1 MAATGGGDSRL
12 SRWSSLSSRLAVLIA
27 ILLVLSALVTAMYAA
42 ISARNSTAASS
53 AEAMSNAHRS
63 TSLLIAQA
71 YEEQKVFQ
79 DTELAARK
87 SRLEGLAK
95 AQISAIEALRQASVR
110 GEISEQNAKDVAL
123 KNLFD
128 FRYDGENYFFTYTP
142 EMVSLENPNP
152 KFIGDM
158 IDFKDANGKAFF
170 RDFQEVALGAG
181 SGFVDYVGTRLGST
195 TPSDK
200 ISYIEYYAPWKWV
213 LGTGVYI
220 DDIEQAAQTKFQ
232 ETERSLGVAL
242 VDVTFSGDGFFFVL
256 DAEGKPVITPANRD
270 LTRMVMTDAGIALGQ
285 QLVAEAPD
293 SENVVTHVDATA
305 DFNGTSE
312 SWSVDLSTYAP
323 LGWTLVSAVPTES
336 ITAPA
341 VATAWRQALLS
352 LGVLAL
358 GLLIGLL
365 TSRRIVRPVATMTRA
380 ALALEQDTF
389 DPAMLDQA
397 AARKDEVGTLARAF
411 QRMGSEVIERERK
424 LREQVQKLTVV
435 IDRQKVQEQS
445 EAIVSTDYFQSLTER
460 ANELRGRFGADSEKE
475 D

>member
-1 MAATGGGDSRL
+1 
-12 SRWSSLSSRLAVLIA
+12 
-27 ILLVLSALVTAMYAA
+27 LVLSALVTAMYAA

-389 DPAMLDQA
+389 DPAMLDHA

>member
-1 MAATGGGDSRL
+1 MASAGGGDSRL

-27 ILLVLSALVTAMYAA
+27 ILLVLSALVTALYAA

-71 YEEQKVFQ
+71 YEEQTAFK
-79 DTELAARK
+79 DSELAARK

-95 AQISAIEALRQASVR
+95 AQIAAIDALRQAAVR

-123 KNLFD
+123 NSLFD

-152 KFIGDM
+152 KFIGNM

-170 RDFQEVALGAG
+170 RDFQDVALGPG

-195 TPSDK
+195 TPADK

-220 DDIEQAAQTKFQ
+220 DDIEQAAQAKFD
-232 ETERSLGVAL
+232 ETEKALGVAL
-242 VDVTFSGDGFFFVL
+242 VNVTFSGDGFFFVL
-256 DAEGKPVITPANRD
+256 DSDGKPVVTPDNRD
-270 LTRMVMTDAGIALGQ
+270 LSFIGTTEAGTALGK
-285 QLVAEAPD
+285 QLVAEAPN

-305 DFNGTSE
+305 PFNGTSE
-312 SWSVDLSTYAP
+312 SWSMDLSTFAP
-323 LGWTLVSAVPTES
+323 LNWTLVSAVPSES

-341 VATAWRQALLS
+341 VATAWKQALLS

-380 ALALEQDTF
+380 ALALEQDSF

-445 EAIVSTDYFQSLTER
+445 EAIVSTDYFQSLTDR
-460 ANELRGRFGADSEKE
+460 AAELRGRFGEDKE